1 MSLLIILLLTLSQF
15 LLGYAVLNLFN
26 IIIKPWLTISSS
38 VLLGIAIYSL
48 VPFIMELLHIR
59 LTAMNI
65 VIAITLLTV
74 ILCAVK
80 ARALI
85 SNLVSLIKNISF
97 RLKLYEIPFVAVIA
111 FMIFVSAWRCFY
123 YPPTPRDLTSGA
135 EVIAEFAVKE
145 KTMVNSVFSVNLES
159 TNNQFKPP
167 YITCLQIIYKYAGF
181 PFGQIWLSS
190 IFLFFIIFLYQSLS
204 VRLHKIL
211 VGALLIFF
219 IAIPEMY
226 AYTIMALFDYS
237 NAVYLFLA
245 LYFLFEY
252 FFAEQKISYLVFSSL
267 IMAISVYVRSE
278 TLVLCFFTAVYIL
291 WFQYFKNKKSLLQ
304 AAMKA
309 GTYLVPPAF
318 FYILSITIYINRYLP
333 QQYNIGGL
341 VNKNLFDVTPFFT
354 RLLEMNTQLIFG
366 ENNTYMYGYFFYLFI
381 IFFLAE
387 LIFYRGFTA
396 DGKKWLIATLII
408 FLGLPFL
415 GYLLPLLDLNNSTK
429 RGLFKIFPIMLFYFS
444 CNQLLM
450 KISGRLWN
458 MERK

>member
-26 IIIKPWLTISSS
+26 IIIKPWLAIASS

-48 VPFIMELLHIR
+48 VPFIMELFHFH

-65 VIAITLLTV
+65 FIAIVLLTV

-85 SNLVSLIKNISF
+85 SNLVFLIKNISF

-190 IFLFFIIFLYQSLS
+190 IFLFFIIFLYHSLS

-252 FFAEQKISYLVFSSL
+252 FFAEQKISYLAFSSL
-267 IMAISVYVRSE
+267 IMAISVYIRSE
-278 TLVLCFFTAVYIL
+278 TLVLCFFTALYVL
-291 WFQYFKNKKSLLQ
+291 WFQYFKNKKSFLP
-304 AAMKA
+304 AALNA
-309 GTYLVPPAF
+309 GTYVILPAC
-318 FYILSITIYINRYLP
+318 FYILSITIYINTYLP
-333 QQYNIGGL
+333 EQYNIGGL
-341 VNKNLFDVTPFFT
+341 VNKNLFDITPFFT
-354 RLLEMNTQLIFG
+354 RLTEMNTKLIFAD
-366 ENNTYMYGYFFYLFI
+366 NNTYMYGYFFYLFI
-381 IFFLAE
+381 VFFLAE
-387 LIFYRGFTA
+387 LIFYRGFNT

-415 GYLLPLLDLNNSTK
+415 GYLLPLLDLSNSTK

-450 KISGRLWN
+450 KLSGGLWN

>member
-1 MSLLIILLLTLSQF
+1 
-15 LLGYAVLNLFN
+15 V
-26 IIIKPWLTISSS
+26 IKPWLSISAS

-48 VPFIMELLHIR
+48 IPFFMELLHIR
-59 LTAMNI
+59 LTGVNI
-65 VIAITLLTV
+65 FIAI
-74 ILCAVK
+74 
-80 ARALI
+80 ALFTI
-85 SNLVSLIKNISF
+85 VLSLIKIKRLLANFNTLRKEISF
-97 RLKLYEIPFVAVIA
+97 RLKLYELPFVAVIA

-145 KTMVNSVFSVNLES
+145 KTMVNSLFNVNLES

-167 YITCLQIIYKYAGF
+167 YLTCLQIIYKYAGF

-190 IFLFFIIFLYQSLS
+190 IFLFFIIFLYHGLS

-211 VGALLIFF
+211 VGSLLIFF

-245 LYFLFEY
+245 FYFLFEY
-252 FFAEQKISYLVFSSL
+252 FFAEQKLNRLLFSSL
-267 IMAISVYVRSE
+267 LLGISVYIRSE
-278 TLVLCFFTAVYIL
+278 TLVLGAFAALYLFL
-291 WFQYFKNKKSLLQ
+291 LQLLKNKKGFKHSFIQ
-304 AAMKA
+304 AFIFMAIP
-309 GTYLVPPAF
+309 VF
-318 FYILSITIYINRYLP
+318 FYVLSITIYINRYLP

-341 VNKNLFDVTPFFT
+341 LNNNLFDITPFFT
-354 RLLEMNTQLIFG
+354 RLSEMNTQLIFG

-381 IFFLAE
+381 ILFLVE
-387 LIFYRGFTA
+387 LIFFRGFTRE
-396 DGKKWLIATLII
+396 GKRWLVATLII

-429 RGLFKIFPIMLFYFS
+429 RGLFKIFPLMLLYFS
-444 CNQLLM
+444 CNQFLM
-450 KISGRLWN
+450 KASDKLWKL
-458 MERK
+458 ERK